1 MLMQEPELSQSKESA
16 PPATKALRALLVED
30 SETDAALVVR
40 SLEQSYQVHFRRV
53 QDAAGM
59 EEALR
64 QEAWDVVLCNYG
76 LPGFGVF
83 PAMELLARRQLDL
96 PFLVVSGEV
105 GEDVAVE
112 AIKAGAH
119 DYIRKDRLTRLAPAI
134 EREIGRAQT
143 RRDHDRLLRKA
154 AWLAAIVD
162 SMAEA
167 VIGADLDGKIT
178 SWNAGAERLY
188 GVPAPEAIGSALVTL
203 APPALQAETR
213 QMLEAIRKGE
223 PVADFET
230 TILTRRDGT
239 PVDVASAVS
248 AVKDPTGRIIGI
260 AIVASDITERKEAE
274 REHRKMIAEL
284 KETLAQVRQLHG
296 LLPICASCK
305 KIRDEKGNWQALESY
320 ISGHSEA
327 EFSHSICPTCAQ
339 SLYPDFVAKL

>member
-1 MLMQEPELSQSKESA
+1 
-16 PPATKALRALLVED
+16 
-30 SETDAALVVR
+30 LVVR

-64 QEAWDVVLCNYG
+64 QEAWDVVLCDYG
-76 LPGFGVF
+76 LPAFGVF

-112 AIKAGAH
+112 TIKAGAH
-119 DYIRKDRLTRLAPAI
+119 DYIMKDRLTRLAPAI
-134 EREIGRAQT
+134 EREIARAQT

-178 SWNAGAERLY
+178 SWNAGAETLY

-248 AVKDPTGRIIGI
+248 AVKDQTGQVIGI